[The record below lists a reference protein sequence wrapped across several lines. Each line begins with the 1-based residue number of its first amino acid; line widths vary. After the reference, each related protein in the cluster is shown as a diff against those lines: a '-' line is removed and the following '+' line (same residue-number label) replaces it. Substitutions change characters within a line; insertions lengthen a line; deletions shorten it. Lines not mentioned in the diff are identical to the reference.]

1 MTLVSWSHLYPSRLY
16 PGEQAVPGG
25 APDVPPFP
33 RTVRALSWARP
44 DTWVRAGRRLRGFDA
59 IIVVHVIPPV
69 SRRTWRCCVAW
80 PARGPRSIVIAHNV
94 LPHEAPPGRPPAD
107 AGADAPRR
115 RRAGAQ
121 RRAGRAGLRAAAPRG
136 CRSPTSR
143 RTCRAARP
151 PSAAPYD
158 GPPRLL
164 ALGMVREYKGV
175 DLLLRALAAGARR
188 HADRRRRAVGRERHR
203 GPGAGRRPARC
214 AGGCGCRPAT
224 SPPTGSPSCSPATTC
239 WP

>member
-59 IIVVHVIPPV
+59 VIVVHVIPPV
-69 SRRTWRCCVAW
+69 VPAHLALLRAAGSR
-80 PARGPRSIVIAHNV
+80 PAVGRDRPQRAAAREPPR
-94 LPHEAPPGRPPAD
+94 RPAAD
-107 AGADAPRR
+107 ARADAPRR

-121 RRAGRAGLRAAAPRG
+121 HRAGRAGPPTSAPRG
-136 CRSPTSR
+136 SRSPTL
-143 RTCRAARP
+143 P
-151 PSAAPYD
+151 PHLPGGSPTERAPYD

-175 DLLLRALAAGARR
+175 DLLLRALRQVPGVTLTIAGELWGASGTAVRR
-188 HADRRRRAVGRERHR
+188 
-203 GPGAGRRPARC
+203 AGRRARRC
-214 AGGCGCRPAT
+214 A
-224 SPPTGSPSCSPATTC
+224 TG
-239 WP
+239 